1 MLKNCFYFS
10 PEYSS
15 AKKGNSHNVTH
26 SKRAT
31 LLWCDAP
38 LRIIRKKVI
47 LLPGRKQG
55 SRKSTFVTLYFCSN
69 SSQELPPLR
78 NQTLHHNY
86 HSSPVSLSHWR
97 IFWISRA
104 GAGSR
109 YLSPWNN
116 CASHFHSL
124 VSRIKQANDKR
135 ASNQGRKKEER
146 KHRIPS
152 RLCYHFYFLI
162 VIAVII
168 MFVSQPFFVVA
179 HPCCTEMK

>member
-10 PEYSS
+10 PDYSS
-15 AKKGNSHNVTH
+15 AKKRELAQCHTFKESHPFVTRRPPANNTKK
-26 SKRAT
+26 S
-31 LLWCDAP
+31 DAVP
-38 LRIIRKKVI
+38 RKEARI
-47 LLPGRKQG
+47 
-55 SRKSTFVTLYFCSN
+55 KSTFVTLYFCSN

-135 ASNQGRKKEER
+135 ASSQGRKKEER